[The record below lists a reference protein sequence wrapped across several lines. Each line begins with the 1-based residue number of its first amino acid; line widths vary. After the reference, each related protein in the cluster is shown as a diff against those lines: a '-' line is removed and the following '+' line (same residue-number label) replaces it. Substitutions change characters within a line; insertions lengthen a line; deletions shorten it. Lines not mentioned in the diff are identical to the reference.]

1 MAIVLLR
8 IVYMK
13 QMKLNL
19 KNLPN
24 YADILAIPFFL
35 LTFLY
40 FYNLEEKTE
49 IEIMLMLFGLIGF
62 IIDIFFVYL
71 AFFVY
76 K

>member
-1 MAIVLLR
+1 MR
-8 IVYMK
+8 
-13 QMKLNL
+13 QLNL

-24 YADILAIPFFL
+24 YGDILAIPFFL

-49 IEIMLMLFGLIGF
+49 IEIILMLFALSGFLI
-62 IIDIFFVYL
+62 DTFFVYL
-71 AFFVY
+71 SFFVY

>member
-1 MAIVLLR
+1 
-8 IVYMK
+8 MK
-13 QMKLNL
+13 KFNIENL
-19 KNLPN
+19 GH

-40 FYNLEEKTE
+40 FYNLEEKTPFE
-49 IEIMLMLFGLIGF
+49 ILLMLFALSGF
-62 IIDIFFVYL
+62 ILDILFVFL

>member
-1 MAIVLLR
+1 
-8 IVYMK
+8 MK
-13 QMKLNL
+13 QINL

-40 FYNLEEKTE
+40 FYNLEKKTE
-49 IEIMLMLFGLIGF
+49 IEIMLMLFGLSGF
-62 IIDIFFVYL
+62 ILDTFFVYI